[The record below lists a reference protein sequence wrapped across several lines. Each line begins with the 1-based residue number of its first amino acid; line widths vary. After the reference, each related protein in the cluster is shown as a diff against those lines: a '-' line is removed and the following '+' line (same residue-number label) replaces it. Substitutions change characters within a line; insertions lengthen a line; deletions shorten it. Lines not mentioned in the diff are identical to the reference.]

1 LVVINAVPGIGTIR
15 GVADPM
21 RRFRRIG
28 GPRSAASVPPSSY
41 VVCGDDPLAHRLV
54 EELTKEHGYTVTV
67 VLASRLRNHGPQI
80 ARLPGVRL
88 VEAEQLSTET
98 FIRAGLGTAAAL
110 ALLRQDD
117 VGNVD
122 AALVAQEL
130 NPDLRLVIR
139 MFNMSLGHHIRRLFR
154 NCRVLSDSAIAAP
167 AFVAEGLG
175 EVAPSYIRL
184 PGQTLYVARR
194 ADVSAGEVVCGLA
207 DTGAGTGSGEPDL
220 LPPDERRCDLVL
232 ARANG
237 GRATGPAQAAARQA
251 AIGRSAGRV
260 RLGLRLRQVSVATV
274 RGILGLAVL
283 VLLGILVASALA
295 LWLVD
300 GRLGL
305 GQAAYITL
313 INAVGGANADLKMA
327 GVEQVIQAVAALT
340 GIAMV
345 PVLTAAVVQALVNA
359 REARASGVIQR
370 PVAGHVVVLGLG
382 NLGTRVVQQLRTLG
396 VPVVAIDKSEG
407 ARGTSPARDLR
418 IPVVIGDASRS
429 SVLRRASIHTAQ
441 ALLALSTDDSI
452 NLEAALQGRALKP
465 DLRVVL
471 RLFDGDFA
479 GRVQTAFGITS
490 SKSVSYLAA
499 PAFGAAM
506 LEQEL
511 IGTISVERR
520 VLLVA
525 EVRVEPGSALD
536 GGTVGDAVAAG
547 EARVIAISG
556 TGGPYHHNWAPKAAR
571 ELAAGDVLIVVA
583 TRTGLTAALTAAGP
597 DGPRRAMS
605 F

>member
-1 LVVINAVPGIGTIR
+1 
-15 GVADPM
+15 
-21 RRFRRIG
+21 
-28 GPRSAASVPPSSY
+28 VPPSSY

-54 EELTKEHGYTVTV
+54 EELTKEHGYAVTV
-67 VLASRLRNHGPQI
+67 VLASRSRNHGPQI
-80 ARLPGVRL
+80 AALPGVRL
-88 VEAEQLSTET
+88 VEAEQLSAET
-98 FIRAGLGTAAAL
+98 FVRAGLGTAAAL

-154 NCRVLSDSAIAAP
+154 NCRVLSDASIAAP

-194 ADVSAGEVVCGLA
+194 ADVSTGEVVCGLA
-207 DTGAGTGSGEPDL
+207 DTRTGSGEPDL

-260 RLGLRLRQVSVATV
+260 RLGLRLRRVSVATV

-283 VLLGILVASALA
+283 VLLGTLVASALA

-305 GQAAYITL
+305 GQAAYVTL
-313 INAVGGANADLKMA
+313 INAVGGANADLRMA

-340 GIAMV
+340 GIATV

-359 REARASGVIQR
+359 REARAAGVLQR

-452 NLEAALQGRALKP
+452 NLEAALQGRALKA

-479 GRVQTAFGITS
+479 GRVQRAFGITS
-490 SKSVSYLAA
+490 SRSVSYLAA
-499 PAFGAAM
+499 PAFSAAM

-556 TGGPYHHNWAPKAAR
+556 SGGAYQHNWAPKAAR
-571 ELAAGDVLIVVA
+571 ELAVGDVLIVVA
-583 TRTGLTAALTAAGP
+583 TRTGLTATLTAA
-597 DGPRRAMS
+597 AA
-605 F
+605 

>member
-1 LVVINAVPGIGTIR
+1 M
-15 GVADPM
+15 ADPL
-21 RRFRRIG
+21 RRLRRRVQF
-28 GPRSAASVPPSSY
+28 PAPEPPGAPGTGSHL

-54 EELTKEHGYTVTV
+54 EDLRRVHGYPVTV
-67 VLASRLRNHGPQI
+67 ILPSRLRNHGPQI
-80 ARLPGVRL
+80 ARIPGVRL

-98 FIRAGLGTAAAL
+98 FARAQIRGATAL

-122 AALVAQEL
+122 AALQAQEL
-130 NPDLRLVIR
+130 NPQVRLVIR
-139 MFNMSLGHHIRRLFR
+139 MFNMSLGHHIRVLFP
-154 NCRVLSDSAIAAP
+154 NCRVLSDASIAAP
-167 AFVAEGLG
+167 EFIAAGLG

-194 ADVSAGEVVCGLA
+194 ADVHPGEVVCGLA
-207 DTGAGTGSGEPDL
+207 DTNGSDSGEPDL
-220 LPPDERRCDLVL
+220 LPPDESRCDLVL

-237 GRATGPAQAAARQA
+237 GRATGPDQAAARQA
-251 AIGRSAGRV
+251 ASRRSAGWV
-260 RLGLRLRQVSVATV
+260 RLGLRVRQLSATAV
-274 RGILGLAVL
+274 RGALGMAVLILLGLL
-283 VLLGILVASALA
+283 TASVVA

-300 GRLGL
+300 GHVSIAD
-305 GQAAYITL
+305 AAYVTL
-313 INAVGGANADLKMA
+313 INAVGGANADLRLPVAEK
-327 GVEQVIQAVAALT
+327 VIQAVAALI

-359 REARASGVIQR
+359 REARALGVLQR
-370 PVAGHVVVLGLG
+370 PMAGHVVVLGLG
-382 NLGTRVVQQLRTLG
+382 NLGTRVIQQLHTLG
-396 VPVVAIDKSEG
+396 VPVVAIDKTES

-429 SVLRRASIHTAQ
+429 EILRRASIHTAQ

-452 NLEAALQGRALKP
+452 NLEAALQGRALKR

-479 GRVQTAFGITS
+479 GRVQQAFGITS

-499 PAFGAAM
+499 PAFSAAM

-511 IGTISVERR
+511 IGTISVSRQ

-525 EVRVEPGSALD
+525 EVPVEAGSALD
-536 GGTVGDAVAAG
+536 GSPVGVATGGG
-547 EARVIAISG
+547 EVRVIALG
-556 TGGPYHHNWAPKAAR
+556 DGGYAHNWAPRSGRA
-571 ELAAGDVLIVVA
+571 LQAGDRLTVVA
-583 TRTGLTAALTAAGP
+583 TRGGLTRVIGLAAG
-597 DGPRRAMS
+597 RAS
-605 F
+605 

>member
-1 LVVINAVPGIGTIR
+1 
-15 GVADPM
+15 M
-21 RRFRRIG
+21 
-28 GPRSAASVPPSSY
+28 PPSAF

-54 EELTKEHGYTVTV
+54 EELTREHGYAVTV
-67 VLASRLRNHGPQI
+67 VLPSRLRNHGPQI
-80 ARLPGVRL
+80 AALPGVRL
-88 VEAEQLSTET
+88 VEAEQLSAET
-98 FIRAGLGTAAAL
+98 FVRAGLGTAAAL

-154 NCRVLSDSAIAAP
+154 NCRVLSDASIAAP

-184 PGQTLYVARR
+184 PGQTLYVTRR
-194 ADVSAGEVVCGLA
+194 ADVPAAEVVCGLA
-207 DTGAGTGSGEPDL
+207 DTRTGSGEPDL

-251 AIGRSAGRV
+251 ASRRSAGRV
-260 RLGLRLRQVSVATV
+260 RLGLRLRQVSVTAV
-274 RGILGLAVL
+274 RGILGVAVL
-283 VLLGILVASALA
+283 VLLGILVASAFA

-305 GQAAYITL
+305 GQAAYVTL
-313 INAVGGANADLKMA
+313 INAVGGANADLGMA

-340 GIAMV
+340 GIAIV

-359 REARASGVIQR
+359 REARATGVLQR
-370 PVAGHVVVLGLG
+370 PMAGHVVVLGLG
-382 NLGTRVVQQLRTLG
+382 NLGTRVIQQLRTLG
-396 VPVVAIDKSEG
+396 VPVVAIDKSEA

-499 PAFGAAM
+499 PTFGAAV

-556 TGGPYHHNWAPKAAR
+556 SGGAYQQNWAPKAAR

-583 TRTGLTAALTAAGP
+583 TRTGLTATLTAAG
-597 DGPRRAMS
+597 S
-605 F
+605 T